1 LSSGKDSEM
10 TITIFILSLLG
21 AMALG
26 VPIAFSLLICGAAL
40 MLHLNMFDAQILAQ
54 NLIEGSNSFPLLAVP
69 FFMLAG
75 EIMNAGG
82 LSRRIVNFAMAC
94 VGHIKGGLGYV
105 TIMAAVIMAALSGSA
120 VADAAALA
128 SLLLPMMIAAGHDR
142 SRSAG
147 LIASAGIIAPV
158 IPPSIG
164 FVIFGV
170 AGNVSISKLFMAGIV
185 PGIMLGAALWVTWWW
200 LARTEVV
207 QVPPRKSLLEIG
219 VAMRQAT
226 WALVLPFIVVF
237 GLKFGVFTPT
247 EAAVVATVYAL
258 FISTV
263 IYKELSLKSLL
274 PLFVNAAKTSA
285 IVMFLVAAAM
295 VSAWLITVANLPA
308 QLISLLQP
316 LLDSPRLL
324 MLTIMIITIIVGTAL
339 DMTPTILL
347 LTPVLMPVV
356 KAAGIDP
363 VYFGVL
369 FIINNAIGLITPP
382 VGTVLN
388 AVAGAGKISMDEVT
402 RGVMPFM
409 LAQFAI
415 MFAMVA
421 FPALVMVPAR
431 WFY

>member
-1 LSSGKDSEM
+1 M
-10 TITIFILSLLG
+10 TISIFILSLLG

-26 VPIAFSLLICGAAL
+26 VPIAFALLICGVAL

-128 SLLLPMMIAAGHDR
+128 SLLLPMMVAAGHDR
-142 SRSAG
+142 ARSAG

-185 PGIMLGAALWVTWWW
+185 PGILLGAALWVTWWW
-200 LARTEVV
+200 LARKEVV
-207 QVPPRKSLLEIG
+207 HVPPRKSMLEIG
-219 VAMRQAT
+219 VAMKEAT
-226 WALVLPFIVVF
+226 WALVLPLIVVF

-247 EAAVVATVYAL
+247 EAAVVAAVYAI
-258 FISTV
+258 FISTF

-324 MLTIMIITIIVGTAL
+324 MLTIMVINMIVGTAL

-388 AVAGAGKISMDEVT
+388 AVAGVGKISMDEVT
-402 RGVMPFM
+402 RGVLPFM
-409 LAQFAI
+409 VAQFTI

>member
-1 LSSGKDSEM
+1 
-10 TITIFILSLLG
+10 
-21 AMALG
+21 MA
-26 VPIAFSLLICGAAL
+26 S
-40 MLHLNMFDAQILAQ
+40 
-54 NLIEGSNSFPLLAVP
+54 
-69 FFMLAG
+69 
-75 EIMNAGG
+75 
-82 LSRRIVNFAMAC
+82 
-94 VGHIKGGLGYV
+94 
-105 TIMAAVIMAALSGSA
+105 LSGSA
-120 VADAAALA
+120 VADTAALA
-128 SLLLPMMIAAGHDR
+128 AVLMPMMRDAGYRMD
-142 SRSAG
+142 RSAG
-147 LIASAGIIAPV
+147 LIAAGGIIAPV

-164 FVIFGV
+164 FILFGV
-170 AGNVSISKLFMAGIV
+170 IGGVSISKLFLAGIF
-185 PGIMLGAALWVTWWW
+185 PGILMGTALLITWWIVARKDNVKVSPRVPMKEKIRVTMDAFW
-200 LARTEVV
+200 CYLLAVTI
-207 QVPPRKSLLEIG
+207 IG
-219 VAMRQAT
+219 GM
-226 WALVLPFIVVF
+226 
-237 GLKFGVFTPT
+237 KMGVFTPT
-247 EAAVVATVYAL
+247 EAAVVAVVYSL
-258 FISTV
+258 V
-263 IYKELSLKSLL
+263 IG
-274 PLFVNAAKTSA
+274 LFVYREIKFKDLYRIILAAAKISSV
-285 IVMFLVAAAM
+285 VMFLVAAAM

-388 AVAGAGKISMDEVT
+388 AVAGVGKISMDEVT